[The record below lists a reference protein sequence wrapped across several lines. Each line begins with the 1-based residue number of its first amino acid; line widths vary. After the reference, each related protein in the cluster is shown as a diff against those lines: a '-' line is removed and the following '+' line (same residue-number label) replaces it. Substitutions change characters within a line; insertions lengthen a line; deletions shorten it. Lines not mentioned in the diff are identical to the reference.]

1 MLNYYEI
8 CKGKEQLITLTII
21 SASFC
26 QQFSDIKKRLRCV
39 VKPILK

>member
-8 CKGKEQLITLTII
+8 CKGKEQFITLTII

-26 QQFSDIKKRLRCV
+26 QQLTTSKNG
-39 VKPILK
+39 